1 MEEASAIGDLQ
12 TVKEI
17 FERFLIPGGEGMS
30 LEERT
35 LPGSALYLEVSLCQ
49 HGHAAVV
56 SYLLE
61 QGVKISNYVMSAVK
75 EASQQVFTKL
85 F

>member
-1 MEEASAIGDLQ
+1 LKKGRCQE
-12 TVKEI
+12 V
-17 FERFLIPGGEGMS
+17 
-30 LEERT
+30 
-35 LPGSALYLEVSLCQ
+35 LYILKCLYAK

>member
-49 HGHAAVV
+49 AWPCGGRF
-56 SYLLE
+56 LPLRTRR
-61 QGVKISNYVMSAVK
+61 KD
-75 EASQQVFTKL
+75 
-85 F
+85 